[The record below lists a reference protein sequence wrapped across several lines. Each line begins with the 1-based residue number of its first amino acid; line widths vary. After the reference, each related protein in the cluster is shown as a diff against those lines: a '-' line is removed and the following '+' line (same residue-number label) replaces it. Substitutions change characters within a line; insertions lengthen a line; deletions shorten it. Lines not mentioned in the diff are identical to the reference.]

1 MGKLS
6 IWLRQPTTIAGI
18 STFFGTVVALLCKQ
32 ISLAE
37 AAPLLA
43 GGFMSIV
50 LPDNTAA
57 KQQAEGLA
65 KEVVGQAAAKPG
77 ASA

>member
-32 ISLAE
+32 MSLTE

-43 GGFMSIV
+43 GGLVSIV

-57 KQQAEGLA
+57 KQQAEDLA
-65 KEVVGQAAAKPG
+65 KEVVAQPATKPG
-77 ASA
+77 TNA